1 MYGDRRLPKGLTLE
15 SRLSMGGSRR
25 KAILFYM
32 SSVVSCY
39 IVKCIATEQTSFS
52 AIAN

>member
-15 SRLSMGGSRR
+15 SRLSMGGSRI
-25 KAILFYM
+25 KTILFYT

-39 IVKCIATEQTSFS
+39 KCIATEQTSFS